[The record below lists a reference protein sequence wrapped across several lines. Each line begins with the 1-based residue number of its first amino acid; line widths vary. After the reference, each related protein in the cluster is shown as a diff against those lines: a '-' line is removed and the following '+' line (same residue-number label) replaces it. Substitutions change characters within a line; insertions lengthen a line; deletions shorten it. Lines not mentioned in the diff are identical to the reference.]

1 MQSLWR
7 WFISVLVWLSADPN
21 QITEETP
28 KAAAA
33 VAVAYAALAP
43 EPTPETPPKPVGPVS
58 VPAAPSCPN
67 GNCRI
72 PGASPALVSPA
83 RP

>member
-1 MQSLWR
+1 MASLWR

-21 QITEETP
+21 AITEETP

-33 VAVAYAALAP
+33 VAVAYAALAHEP
-43 EPTPETPPKPVGPVS
+43 EPEPNPPKPVGPVN
-58 VPAAPSCPN
+58 CPT

>member
-21 QITEETP
+21 QITVETP

-33 VAVAYAALAP
+33 VAVAYAALTP
-43 EPTPETPPKPVGPVS
+43 EPEPEPKPVKPVGPVS
-58 VPAAPSCPN
+58 VPPEQVTRPATKSCP
-67 GNCRI
+67 GGTCPLR
-72 PGASPALVSPA
+72 
-83 RP
+83 

>member
-1 MQSLWR
+1 MLSLWR

-28 KAAAA
+28 RAAAA

-43 EPTPETPPKPVGPVS
+43 EPEPEPKPVKPVGPVAK
-58 VPAAPSCPN
+58 PAPPLCPT
-67 GNCRI
+67 GTCPLR
-72 PGASPALVSPA
+72 
-83 RP
+83 